1 MDKNKF
7 SLNSEVEALK
17 KELYSL
23 LETEPWTHN
32 DVLRISKQL
41 DNLIIWFYK
50 YD

>member
-1 MDKNKF
+1 MERNKF
-7 SLNSEVEALK
+7 LLNHEVEALK
-17 KELYSL
+17 NELYNL

-41 DNLIIWFYK
+41 DNLIIEFYN